1 MMQSM
6 GMPGAP
12 MFPPQ
17 AAAHAQMVFTTTQRP
32 QPKIGGQQTR
42 TYNILP
48 MISFKVCTIEDGELT
63 LLRVAKAGVVSSE
76 AATVGTAFLWLCVVR
91 PKSFTPPNVSY

>member
-1 MMQSM
+1 MMQPM

-32 QPKIGGQQTR
+32 QAKIGGQQTR

-48 MISFKVCTIEDGELT
+48 MISFKVWRIVNECCPAWSRRKLFFVAFYKPRITTQDDGDNIYEY
-63 LLRVAKAGVVSSE
+63 V
-76 AATVGTAFLWLCVVR
+76 
-91 PKSFTPPNVSY
+91 

>member
-1 MMQSM
+1 MPMMQPM
-6 GMPGAP
+6 GVPGAP

-17 AAAHAQMVFTTTQRP
+17 AAGHGQMVFTTAQRP

-48 MISFKVCTIEDGELT
+48 LISFKVQLG
-63 LLRVAKAGVVSSE
+63 
-76 AATVGTAFLWLCVVR
+76 
-91 PKSFTPPNVSY
+91 